1 MKNFSVSFIVA
12 GDTTRTV
19 GDIVELKI
27 VSPEPVGER
36 DIWDPVYSGK
46 YLIIN
51 LKHTIDVSKYLT
63 TITAVKDSYK
73 DPIPKTTLRQES
85 DSGFPHPNLL

>member
-1 MKNFSVSFIVA
+1 MSSE
-12 GDTTRTV
+12 TV
-19 GDIVELKI
+19 VNQSLKAFAT
-27 VSPEPVGER
+27 
-36 DIWDPVYSGK
+36 GK

-51 LKHTIDVSKYLT
+51 LKHTIDVSKYVT